1 MLPARETVSVKLYG
15 NRRLF
20 EPAHGRYVT
29 LDELITRAAAG
40 AQITVRDARSG
51 ADITD
56 FIFSPSPTEH

>member
-1 MLPARETVSVKLYG
+1 MPPARETVSVKLYG

-29 LDELITRAAAG
+29 AAELIARAAAG
-40 AQITVRDARSG
+40 AQISVRDAQSG

-56 FIFSPSPTEH
+56 LILSPSPTEH

>member
-1 MLPARETVSVKLYG
+1 MPPARETVSVKLYG

-29 LDELITRAAAG
+29 RDELIARAAAG
-40 AQITVRDARSG
+40 ARITVRDARSG

-56 FIFSPSPTEH
+56 FLLSPSPTEH

>member
-29 LDELITRAAAG
+29 PAELIARAAAG
-40 AQITVRDARSG
+40 AQINVLDAQSG

-56 FIFSPSPTEH
+56 FVLSPSPTEH